1 MGDFLQAFSLKGK
14 NALIVC
20 PQNPYGREIVLGLYH
35 AGANIYLTGNFG
47 AGTSEKMFDA
57 PETLKEAW
65 QSELGIPVAGWF
77 AYEHGSAEAAAALEQ
92 EVREQVESLDIVV
105 ENGLYTGMTGWT
117 QSYEAICDGLTTTH
131 LGMMLTVQALGRI
144 LADQGH
150 GSVLLVADYG
160 ALVGYD
166 VQKFADCPELFDS
179 QFTLLKGF
187 VSGGVVNYARQA
199 SNYLAEH
206 GCRCNALAFSPLEG
220 TCPEQFREA
229 FVRHSQ
235 IKRML
240 TPEDVAAA
248 AVFLASD
255 ASAFITGVTLPV
267 DGGYTAK

>member
-1 MGDFLQAFSLKGK
+1 MKDLLQVFSLKGK
-14 NALIVC
+14 SALIVC
-20 PQNPYGREIVLGLYH
+20 PENPYGGEIALGLYH
-35 AGANIYLTGNFG
+35 AGANIYL
-47 AGTSEKMFDA
+47 AGDFEASTSNTKLE
-57 PETLKEAW
+57 LW
-65 QSELGIPVAGWF
+65 QAKYDIPVAGWF
-77 AYEHGSAEAAAALEQ
+77 PYEHGSVEAAAALEQ
-92 EVREQVESLDIVV
+92 EVREQVGVLDIVV
-105 ENGLYTGMTGWT
+105 ENGLYTGMRGWS
-117 QSYEAICDGLTTTH
+117 QSYEDICDGLSTTH

-150 GSVLLVADYG
+150 GSMLLVADYG

-166 VQKFADCPELFDS
+166 VQKFADCPEMFDS
-179 QFTLLKGF
+179 QFGLIKGF
-187 VSGGVVNYARQA
+187 VAGGVVNYARQA

-206 GCRCNALAFSPLEG
+206 GCRCNALAFGPLEG
-220 TCPEQFREA
+220 SCPEQFQES

-240 TPEDVAAA
+240 TPEDVAGA